1 MSAIDARREGRGF
14 DESVF
19 FVMLADGKPVTMLRA
34 ATSLEGLAYLVRLE
48 LRGIIVTKALDP
60 ENCRFNVCLTPKG
73 LAIWE
78 RVKSQMHCALDE
90 AASLRVDNF

>member
-1 MSAIDARREGRGF
+1 MSAIDARRESRGF

-34 ATSLEGLAYLVRLE
+34 ATSLEGLAYVIHLE
-48 LRGIIVTKALDP
+48 KRGILSMKFLDP
-60 ENCRFNVCLTPKG
+60 ENCRFNVALTAKG

-78 RVKSQMHCALDE
+78 RVKSRAHRTIDE
-90 AASLRVDNF
+90 HASLRAEDF

>member
-1 MSAIDARREGRGF
+1 VSAIYARRRSRGF

-34 ATSLEGLAYLVRLE
+34 ATSLEGLAYLVHLE

-60 ENCRFNVCLTPKG
+60 ENCRFNVCLTSKG
-73 LAIWE
+73 LAIWG
-78 RVKSQMHCALDE
+78 RVASRVRSEIDE